1 MKWQL
6 VIPGLISLAQLLSI
20 DAVQNKAVKR
30 TEFVLNTQ
38 YLDLLFHRATS
49 AALLQASANKQY
61 SKARKVLRKLPETER
76 HVYETC
82 AKEARTLLSLAK
94 CVASVLDRRDELL
107 TVKTNQTN
115 NSECSDDNIDGNW
128 LTSLV
133 RSIYCR
139 WQCPLRTTDSV
150 KTSFSGRT
158 DSDRRRF
165 LRERYNQTRLLK
177 AKTNPKSTNVNW
189 RRKRRKRSTQ
199 PKSPRCQTPKHIEM
213 LRNVSSYF
221 NKFNEILSYVYNISK
236 SNEKFLNEANLRV
249 KYPAHGMADPTAKLR
264 EFVSELESYSD
275 KAVYSILSPKLLNL
289 LPQTPL
295 DRESKT
301 YLSPNLLSFQ
311 DEGTLSLPRLLQ
323 LSTSNYCETIQWLDI
338 LIHATGA
345 SQMLESLTTKFSEH
359 MVQIDQIHPRI
370 RRAQKYDGKFDRLHQ
385 LSNNEQLQHLE
396 THGYARLNSNQ
407 IDLVYGPNGFAENEQ
422 FENELTYNPDE
433 STIDLETTIRQI
445 AQMTEEDFIR
455 PKRDLIDQILPMTNQ
470 KTVGG
475 ARVLQ
480 PFAFST
486 RVRNPNIMGPYIVS
500 PYAFY
505 LQLFAPT
512 LLSMELLSPRA
523 FVATIFS
530 PVLLLTRIL
539 SPSALRMM
547 IFSPIM
553 LVSWVMVPESL
564 SVKLF
569 SPKFLDLRLL
579 SPDSLSI
586 ICFSPAAAVARIGS
600 PNTANVIVLSP
611 SFATYQIFSG
621 NRYVLS
627 PGILGID
634 EKPLLKEPLDEA
646 RAEAV
651 AQLGENFGRKAYT
664 LQTDQLEQIHR
675 RAAIIALLK
684 AKAKVELKKLP
695 FTETALFDDCSNAAK
710 TPVELARCVERL
722 LNERDRRNDQK
733 VSFNFDSSP
742 LQAEESWLSS
752 AFKLLLQPISP
763 PSSSVETLFPTRNT
777 STINKTLTT
786 PRNSYHHNRLL
797 KAMVKR
803 KFRNAQK
810 LKYKDDSL
818 IPTSEIRIRRALRS
832 QPTTPRCGITTN
844 IRNLREVESYFE
856 AANECIRY
864 VKELGLENSQFLSSV
879 DMNVEYKNRRPSR
892 DSSIEQLNEV
902 INQAE
907 TSGLSIFSPKIL
919 NIMPSKDGYSDNA
932 KTRFMSPT
940 LFSLHNEGVLPIPQ
954 LLRMSGSDE
963 CETKKWIDFIMDV
976 TGASKKLEKLLSVA
990 YSQMH
995 QIREIVLPKVRE
1007 LRRQEKL
1014 WAELESTF
1022 SPTQRRQLKDSG
1034 YIQMTD
1040 DQLRLA
1046 YKQDGLHQPV
1056 PEMFEV
1062 LQKEDNRDFLLE
1074 HTIRELADLEPAS
1087 NMDELMSR
1095 FEHHRNRREARP
1107 AVEKPAGLLA
1117 PFAFSNSFA
1126 KPSFL
1131 LNLVLSPHA
1140 FINEVASARFFGTD
1154 IISPRAFISS
1164 TLSPF
1169 SMIARVLAPSSFRL
1183 QTLTPQALTAIVLT
1197 PEAFLGVILSP
1208 RALEARVLSPE
1219 TLSVVVLSPSAGMLR
1234 VASPAIANIFVLSPT
1249 ILGASLM
1256 SKGEMNVEILSPSIL
1271 VMDDNIG

>member
-1 MKWQL
+1 M
-6 VIPGLISLAQLLSI
+6 P
-20 DAVQNKAVKR
+20 
-30 TEFVLNTQ
+30 
-38 YLDLLFHRATS
+38 
-49 AALLQASANKQY
+49 

-455 PKRDLIDQILPMTNQ
+455 QSKQTISLIKRPKRDLIDQILPMTNQ

-553 LVSWVMVPESL
+553 LVSC
-564 SVKLF
+564 VKLF

-586 ICFSPAAAVARIGS
+586 ICFSPGKNDIGELLLDGFSRRSSKNWKSEYSERYCTLAVFCY
-600 PNTANVIVLSP
+600 LS
-611 SFATYQIFSG
+611 
-621 NRYVLS
+621 
-627 PGILGID
+627 
-634 EKPLLKEPLDEA
+634 
-646 RAEAV
+646 
-651 AQLGENFGRKAYT
+651 NFLWFYH
-664 LQTDQLEQIHR
+664 L
-675 RAAIIALLK
+675 

-832 QPTTPRCGITTN
+832 RKIPSSYDYFSFFQSQRLLVVALQRTFGIY
-844 IRNLREVESYFE
+844 E
-856 AANECIRY
+856 
-864 VKELGLENSQFLSSV
+864 KFLSSV

-1140 FINEVASARFFGTD
+1140 FINEVASARFFG
-1154 IISPRAFISS
+1154 
-1164 TLSPF
+1164 
-1169 SMIARVLAPSSFRL
+1169 
-1183 QTLTPQALTAIVLT
+1183 
-1197 PEAFLGVILSP
+1197 
-1208 RALEARVLSPE
+1208 ARVLSPE